1 MHKDKILYPEFY
13 DPNPPKNKVFSA
25 DIMKKNSQL
34 IITV

>member
-25 DIMKKNSQL
+25 DIMKKTPN
-34 IITV
+34 I